1 MSYRYLVVP
10 PMSFTPSSRIFALV
24 DANNFYAS
32 CERVFKPAL
41 AGRPIVVLSN
51 NDGCIIA
58 RSNEAK
64 ALGIRMGEPFYKARA
79 LIQAHQVQVF
89 SANFTLYGDLSARVM
104 NSLAEFTP
112 ELEIYSVDEAFL
124 NLTGFERAN
133 LNAYGRLIKR
143 SVEQWTGIPISIGI
157 AETKTLAKI
166 ANHLAKKSKKANGVL
181 DLTHSKYR
189 KAALQ
194 QVTVADVWGVG
205 RKYADKLHR
214 HGIYTAFDL
223 QQVDDAWLFKTF
235 PAPFIQTV
243 QELRGIACLSIEQ
256 ASLPKSL
263 VCSRSFAQPEESLGK
278 LKESVA
284 TYTAHAAERL
294 RKAGM
299 ACHRLLVFVQTNRF
313 RQSNPQYSNSTSVAL
328 VTASQDTSELIQA
341 AHQALRHIFKEGYAY
356 HKAGVMLLDLVPL
369 NAVQGNLFDPLDRAK
384 RTVLMNALDQINHD
398 FGLGSIRYAAEGL
411 SPRWR
416 MKQEHRS
423 PRYTTC
429 WSELAQVNA

>member
-1 MSYRYLVVP
+1 
-10 PMSFTPSSRIFALV
+10 MSFTPSSRIFALV

-32 CERVFKPAL
+32 CERVFRPAL
-41 AGRPIVVLSN
+41 VGKPIVVLSN

-64 ALGIRMGEPFYKARA
+64 ALGIRMGEPFYKAKA
-79 LIQAHQVQVF
+79 LIQAQQVQVF

-124 NLTGFERAN
+124 NLTGFDRAN
-133 LNAYGRLIKR
+133 LNAYGRQIKR
-143 SVEQWTGIPISIGI
+143 SVEQWTGIPLSVGI
-157 AETKTLAKI
+157 AETKTLAKL

-189 KAALQ
+189 KDALQ
-194 QVTVADVWGVG
+194 QVKVADVWGVG
-205 RKYADKLHR
+205 RQYAEKLNSK
-214 HGIYTAFDL
+214 GIHSAFDL
-223 QQVDDAWLFKTF
+223 QKADDAWLMRTF
-235 PAPFIQTV
+235 PVPLMRTV
-243 QELRGIACLSIEQ
+243 QELRGVACLSIEQ
-256 ASLPKSL
+256 APLPKSL
-263 VCSRSFAQPEESLGK
+263 VCSRSFAQPEEDLDR

-284 TYTAHAAERL
+284 AYTAHAAERL

-313 RQSNPQYSNSTSVAL
+313 RESAPQYANSTSIAL
-328 VTASQDTSELIQA
+328 LTARQDTFELIQA
-341 AHQALRHIFKEGYAY
+341 AHQALRHIYKEGYAY
-356 HKAGVMLLDLVPL
+356 HKAGVMLLDLVAF

-384 RTVLMNALDQINHD
+384 RSVLMTAMDQINQD
-398 FGLGSIRYAAEGL
+398 FGMGAIQYAAEGL
-411 SPRWR
+411 RPRWR

-429 WSELAQVNA
+429 WSELAQVKA